1 MGLLD
6 LLAEQKIAAAIGAG
20 ELDGLPGEGQP
31 LALDDDPLVPE
42 DVRVAYR
49 ILRNAGFVPPE
60 VADARERVELR
71 ALIARLDD
79 DDGRRR
85 AAARLALLELRREA
99 AGAASGLPAAYR
111 GALLEKLGK
120 ASG

>member
-6 LLAEQKIAAAIGAG
+6 LLADQKIAAAIEAG
-20 ELDGLPGEGQP
+20 ELSGLPGEGRP
-31 LALDDDPLVPE
+31 LDLDDDPLVPE
-42 DVRVAYR
+42 DLRVAYR

-60 VADARERVELR
+60 LADARERLELG
-71 ALIARLDD
+71 ALLANLDD
-79 DDGRRR
+79 DGERRR
-85 AAARLALLELRREA
+85 AATRLAVLELRREA

-111 GALLEKLGK
+111 AALLEKLGK